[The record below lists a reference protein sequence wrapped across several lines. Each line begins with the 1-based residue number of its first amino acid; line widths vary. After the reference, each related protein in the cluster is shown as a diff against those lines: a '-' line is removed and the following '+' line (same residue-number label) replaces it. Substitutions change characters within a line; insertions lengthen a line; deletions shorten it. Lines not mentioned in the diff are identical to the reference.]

1 MNKSA
6 VAIPRPRERKFLP
19 EEFKLT
25 VWSRLKPYYQ
35 DLLKRPINDLDD
47 LKQWISD
54 RSELESVVSE
64 CFAWRYIKITVDSSD
79 EHAMDLYE
87 YAVQE
92 LMPKIVSF
100 ENTLNEKLVNSPF
113 VDQLKGD
120 AYAIYLRLARNAVSL
135 FNHENIPLATEVQLK
150 SKEHGKIFSEM
161 TIGMDG
167 KQLTLQKAGTILEET
182 DRELRETVYHKINK
196 RILQDTPQLESL
208 FDTLLEK
215 RHEIALNAGFN
226 NFKDYKFRAL
236 NRFDY
241 STEDCVDF
249 HRSIAREILPIIDEL
264 NVYRKKKMSLP
275 LLRPWDLNVDA
286 SGKAPLRPF
295 ENVDQL
301 VDKTITC
308 LNRIHPSF
316 GNVISI
322 MQEMKHLDLESRK
335 GKRPGGYNIQLSST
349 GVPFIFM
356 NATHALNDLRTFMH
370 ESGHAIHSFLTRDL
384 PLNASRR
391 FPSEVSELAAM
402 SMELLSMDHWSI
414 FFDNQEDLK
423 RAKISQLENVL
434 KVLPWIAA
442 IDKFQH
448 WLYTHPNHNRKE
460 RQKQWLTT
468 YKEFTSSEVDNSE
481 LEVYAKYLWHKQLH
495 IFEVPFYYIEYGMA
509 QLGAIAIWK
518 NYREDPEKA
527 VSDYKA
533 ALELGYTKPIGEI
546 YKRAGIAFDFS
557 QSYVAELGKFVQAEL
572 ESLIDG

>member
-6 VAIPRPRERKFLP
+6 VALPRPRERRFLP

-25 VWSRLKPYYQ
+25 VWSRLKPYYT
-35 DLLKRPINDLDD
+35 DLLKREINCLEDL
-47 LKQWISD
+47 QEWIAD

-100 ENTLNEKLVNSPF
+100 ENTLNEKLVNCPF
-113 VDQLKGD
+113 IDQLSGD
-120 AYAIYLRLARNAVSL
+120 HYYSYLRLAKNAVSL
-135 FNHENIPLATEVQLK
+135 FNEENIPLATEVQLK

-161 TIGMDG
+161 TVGMDG

-182 DRELRETVYHKINK
+182 DRKLRETVYHKINK

-215 RHEIALNAGFN
+215 RHDIAQNAGFD
-226 NFKDYKFRAL
+226 NFRDYKFKAL

-241 STEDCVDF
+241 STQDCVDF
-249 HRSIAREILPIIDEL
+249 HRSIATEVIPILDEL
-264 NVYRKKKMSLP
+264 NIYRKKTMDLP
-275 LLRPWDLNVDA
+275 HLRPWDLNVDA
-286 SGKAPLRPF
+286 TGKAPLKPF
-295 ENVDQL
+295 DNIEEL
-301 VDKTITC
+301 VDKTIFC
-308 LNRIHPSF
+308 LDKIHPEF

-322 MQEMKHLDLESRK
+322 MREMGHLDLESRK

-356 NATHALNDLRTFMH
+356 NATHSLNDMRTFLH

-384 PLNASRR
+384 PLTASRR

-402 SMELLSMDHWSI
+402 SMELLTMDHWDV
-414 FFDNQEDLK
+414 FFDDEDDLK
-423 RAKISQLENVL
+423 RARINQLENVL

-448 WLYTHPNHNRKE
+448 WLYTHPNHSRKE
-460 RQKQWLTT
+460 RQEVWLAT
-468 YKEFTSSEVDNSE
+468 YKEFTSSEIDNSE
-481 LEVYAKYLWHKQLH
+481 LEAYAKYLWHKQLH

-518 NYREDPEKA
+518 NYRENPTKA
-527 VSDYKA
+527 IADYKA
-533 ALELGYTKPIGEI
+533 ALELGYTRPIGEI

-557 QSYVAELGKFVQAEL
+557 RSYVAELGQFVQSEL
-572 ESLIDG
+572 ELLID